1 MTPNP
6 IMIMKV
12 TEEEFQ
18 KSMKLVKRYN
28 RLVSKHEGIIN
39 TYNRQL
45 NTMIDYS
52 VSVDPKFDSVTISDL
67 DIGVYP
73 FNILRGTTNIRTLG
87 DLLRTKPVEVRKLKG
102 MGKDRF
108 NQLRECVESY
118 GVRWLQ
124 SHGVE

>member
-1 MTPNP
+1 MR
-6 IMIMKV
+6 V

-52 VSVDPKFDSVTISDL
+52 VSVDPKFNSISIWDL
-67 DIGVYP
+67 EVNVYV
-73 FNILRGTTNIRTLG
+73 FNILKYTTNIRTIG
-87 DLLRTKPVEVRKLKG
+87 DLLRTNPIEVRKLKG

-108 NQLRECVESY
+108 NMLLESVDSY
-118 GVRWLQ
+118 GVRWLEI
-124 SHGVE
+124 HGVE